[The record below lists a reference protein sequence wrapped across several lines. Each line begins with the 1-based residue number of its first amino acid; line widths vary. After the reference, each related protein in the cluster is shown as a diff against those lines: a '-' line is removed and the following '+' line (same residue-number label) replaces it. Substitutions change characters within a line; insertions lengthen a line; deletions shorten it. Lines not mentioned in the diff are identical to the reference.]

1 MTGLLAALASAVVY
15 GIGLTVEQRALHRS
29 AALSLRRP
37 LHLVRVLFG
46 NVRWLCGCALAAL
59 GSVGL
64 IVSLGLAPV
73 SVVQPAFAGG
83 ISLTLLVLALAQRQR
98 ISRGELAALGVM
110 PVALLLLGLSL
121 GPQDAA
127 AGTTANLPLLLTVSA
142 VTLAVCAGGMA
153 LAGGGN
159 APAAVMGGAAG
170 LAQGVAG
177 LQGKGVGGLLADH
190 GLLDAVVP
198 VLLSPFP
205 YLYALGWAVGIAL
218 FQTSM
223 QRSRAS
229 VTAPAANVV
238 GNVFMVAAGTAV
250 FAETLPAE
258 PLPLALRA
266 GGFALTLAVV
276 ALVHRAAGQAE
287 EETGRR
293 RAGGPGRPDP
303 DQHPDQT
310 ATASA

>member
-15 GIGLTVEQRALHRS
+15 GLGLAVEQRALHRC
-29 AALSLRRP
+29 AAISVRRP
-37 LHLVRVLFG
+37 LHLARVLFG
-46 NVRWLCGCALAAL
+46 NPRWLGGCALAAA

-64 IVSLGLAPV
+64 VVSLGLAPV

-83 ISLTLLVLALAQRQR
+83 ISLTLLVVALLQRQR
-98 ISRGELAALGVM
+98 ISRGELAALGAM
-110 PVALLLLGLSL
+110 PVALLLLALSL
-121 GPQDAA
+121 GPRDAA
-127 AGTTANLPLLLTVSA
+127 AGTTADLPLLLAVSA
-142 VTLAVCAGGMA
+142 VTLVVCAGGMA
-153 LAGGGN
+153 VAGGGN
-159 APAAVMGGAAG
+159 APAAVMGSAAG

-177 LQGKGVGGLLADH
+177 LQGKGIGGLLADH
-190 GLLDAVVP
+190 GVVGAVGP

-238 GNVFMVAAGTAV
+238 GNVFMVVAGTAV
-250 FAETLPAE
+250 FAESLPAE

-266 GGFALTLAVV
+266 LGFALTLAVV
-276 ALVHRAAGQAE
+276 ALVHRAAGRVE
-287 EETGRR
+287 EETARQR
-293 RAGGPGRPDP
+293 
-303 DQHPDQT
+303 
-310 ATASA
+310 ATALPAVS